1 MQKQIMDNSNFS
13 DGTIFDSIIKINK
26 KMIEKLRIKV
36 DLRKKEILDEN
47 PEEFTKD
54 R

>member
-1 MQKQIMDNSNFS
+1 MDNNNFT
-13 DGTIFDSIIKINK
+13 DGTIFDTIVKINE
-26 KMIEKLRIKV
+26 KMLEKLRIKV

-47 PEEFTKD
+47 PEEMNKN

>member
-1 MQKQIMDNSNFS
+1 MDNSNFT
-13 DGTIFDSIIKINK
+13 DGTIFDNIIKINE
-26 KMIEKLRIKV
+26 KMIKKLHIKV

-47 PEEFTKD
+47 PEEATMD